1 MFKYKVEVYWS
12 EEDKCFIANI
22 PELEGCKTHGET
34 AIEAM
39 EMAQEAIEG
48 YVEMLEDLGDKIPV
62 PLSVKECSG
71 RLTLRMSSLL
81 HRDLS
86 SQADIEKSSLND
98 LIVKK
103 LQQNSNEFVRKDDLE
118 EIIDKC
124 IEKSIDKVLNK
135 YIPSHDERINR
146 TSIEKLN
153 KERDLFDLNTDQSS
167 LGKLFVFQQSFDK
180 NTFNTNYEDYDF
192 TYLNPQTTEE
202 KKKKRKF

>member
-12 EEDKCFIANI
+12 EEDKYFIANI
-22 PELEGCKTHGET
+22 PELEGCKTHWET

-135 YIPSHDERINR
+135 
-146 TSIEKLN
+146 
-153 KERDLFDLNTDQSS
+153 
-167 LGKLFVFQQSFDK
+167 
-180 NTFNTNYEDYDF
+180 
-192 TYLNPQTTEE
+192 
-202 KKKKRKF
+202 